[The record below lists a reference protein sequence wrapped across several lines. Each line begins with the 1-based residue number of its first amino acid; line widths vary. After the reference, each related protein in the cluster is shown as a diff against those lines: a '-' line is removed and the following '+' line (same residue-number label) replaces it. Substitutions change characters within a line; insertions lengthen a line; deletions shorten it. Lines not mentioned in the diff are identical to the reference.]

1 MPSRKR
7 AARKRARK
15 HDDRGRAVD
24 AQSKALAT
32 PEDFDREA
40 QNPPRAVRKRNTGG
54 GTATAQSVDEAP
66 QDSADEAASGRRNA
80 HDAADHAMTTRSR
93 ALTLLLGHS
102 RTLTKKEPPYKPL
115 RSKAIGHITPP
126 RNLIKGDP
134 RPRAEDLEKV
144 APAGAR
150 CAFTKR
156 DNGLLSI
163 QVSHAADRATCLV
176 DVRLLEVMLG
186 MEHKSLNLNTRPNL
200 MFLTAEIHSTYDRG
214 FCVILPSLKILGIL
228 WQALTTKTVFRF
240 TREGR
245 DYIFVPLLH
254 WGNNQASIQCW
265 TEQPDGT
272 VARQTHDPPF
282 MTPIGEPVLPGFTL
296 HCCPYFVVWKAYKTL
311 SQPDVAVPDYA
322 AAEAELV
329 REIGD
334 FMRAELNADDV
345 VPASSPSAYSPPS
358 SPAARMR
365 TSAR

>member
-228 WQALTTKTVFRF
+228 WQALTTKTVKGWSWVGGARIRRRRTHAALFIMRMSSDSRARVGTTFLSLCF
-240 TREGR
+240 TGEITRRAFNAGR
-245 DYIFVPLLH
+245 NSLTA
-254 WGNNQASIQCW
+254 Q
-265 TEQPDGT
+265 
-272 VARQTHDPPF
+272 
-282 MTPIGEPVLPGFTL
+282 
-296 HCCPYFVVWKAYKTL
+296 
-311 SQPDVAVPDYA
+311 
-322 AAEAELV
+322 
-329 REIGD
+329 
-334 FMRAELNADDV
+334 
-345 VPASSPSAYSPPS
+345 
-358 SPAARMR
+358 SPAKR
-365 TSAR
+365 TIRHS